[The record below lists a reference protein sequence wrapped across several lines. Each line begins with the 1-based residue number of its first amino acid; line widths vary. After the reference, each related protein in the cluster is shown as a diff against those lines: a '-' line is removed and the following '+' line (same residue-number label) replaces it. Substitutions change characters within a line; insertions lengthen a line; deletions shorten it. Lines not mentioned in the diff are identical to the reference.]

1 MEKILLIDANALIH
15 RAYHAYPVTLATKEG
30 ELTNAV
36 FGFANLL
43 LEIIFKYNPEYVVAL
58 FDTGKPTFRHK
69 QYDLYKAHRKP
80 MEEELRGQFPRVHEF
95 LEVLGIP
102 EFSQDGYEADDL
114 IGSLSRSLP
123 KALKKIVVTGDQDLM
138 QLVNDQNNVSIFMS
152 GFNFSGGSELSEK
165 DVLKK
170 YTFPPLA
177 MIDYKSLLG
186 DPSDNIPGV
195 PGIGKKGA
203 LELLAQFGSLE
214 KVYESLE
221 DAQTGAVDGEN
232 ARLWDTQPFKRMRK
246 KLLEGKASG
255 FMSKELA
262 TVVTDLKLDFELE
275 KGRLSSYD
283 HARLKEFVQK
293 MEFYSLY
300 NKIEKLPNG
309 NGHSKE
315 GIQRDGKGG
324 NVQDSAV
331 GEIVQ
336 TGAALTSGKA
346 PTDKKSADKKS
357 ADKQPT
363 AVQNNVG
370 QQSFLAGH
378 GSAVASASSQ
388 TASDQQVPGIFTL
401 AEGLKP
407 TELATSSAHAL
418 KLIAELSKSDVL
430 AVDTETDSSDYFVA
444 KLVGVGLAD
453 KRTSVYIPVGVTN
466 AAVKGAL
473 RGLLGINEEPTAPQ
487 GSSKSQGALIVGHN
501 LKYDLHVLV
510 GNGFLTVNE
519 VLGLKGRIYDT
530 LLAAYVVKSGE
541 LGVSKGL
548 KSLAL
553 SELGIAMQ
561 DFEQLLAGRE
571 IVQVP
576 LAEVANYCGADVQVT
591 LKLYEYFERQ
601 LKAAPSLSSLL
612 QKLELPIVP
621 VLVQMEQAG
630 VEIDLEV
637 IADLQKQA
645 EGMLAAL
652 TDKIYKQAG
661 EQFNLN
667 SPKQVGEV
675 LFGKLKLHEQLSFQI
690 SKTKSGNFSTDERT
704 LMNFAGSSEL
714 VANILESR
722 ALAKL
727 ISTYLKGLPLEVKQ
741 DGKIHTSYNQA
752 VASTGRLSSTAPNLQ
767 NIPVENELG
776 RQIRRAFKPGK
787 GRVFVAFDYAQ
798 QELRLLAHFS
808 GEQKLI
814 DAFARCEDVHALTAS
829 QILGVELAEVNKDQ
843 RRVGKTVNF
852 GVIYGISAFGL
863 SDRLKIPQKEARQF
877 IEAFYAKYP
886 KIKDYFAS
894 LKRQA
899 LELGYV
905 ETLLGRRR
913 DARAY
918 AGASARQAGA
928 LERELLNFPLQGSA
942 ADIMK
947 LAMIEV
953 ADLQRSDNEFASYG
967 AVLHLQVHDE
977 LIFSLPKELP
987 ERDTQKFIVKIVKT
1001 MSEVQKLSV
1010 PLLVD
1015 AEIGED
1021 WYSLEKL

>member
-15 RAYHAYPVTLATKEG
+15 RAYHAYPVTLATREG

-80 MEEELRGQFPRVHEF
+80 MEQELRGQFPRVHEF

-102 EFSQDGYEADDL
+102 EFSQDGFEADDL
-114 IGSLSRSLP
+114 IGSLSKSLP
-123 KALKKIVVTGDQDLM
+123 KQLKKIVVTGDQDLM

-232 ARLWDTQPFKRMRK
+232 ARLWDKQPFKRMRK

-275 KGRLSSYD
+275 KGRLSTYD
-283 HARLKEFVQK
+283 HAKLKDFVQK

-309 NGHSKE
+309 NGHSK
-315 GIQRDGKGG
+315 GVAQGSSSSPS
-324 NVQDSAV
+324 SAV
-331 GEIVQ
+331 GEGEAS
-336 TGAALTSGKA
+336 T
-346 PTDKKSADKKS
+346 P
-357 ADKQPT
+357 KQPAT
-363 AVQNNVG
+363 AQNNVG
-370 QQSFLAGH
+370 QQSFLAAKTTPVT
-378 GSAVASASSQ
+378 SDISQ
-388 TASDQQVPGIFTL
+388 AGSDQQTTGIFTL

-407 TELATSSAHAL
+407 TALATNSEQAL
-418 KLIAELSKSDVL
+418 ELIAQLTKSEVL

-444 KLVGVGLAD
+444 KLVGIGLAD
-453 KRTSVYIPVGVTN
+453 KQKSVYLPVEVIN
-466 AAVKGAL
+466 AEVRETI
-473 RGLLGINEEPTAPQ
+473 RGLLGVHGDKQ
-487 GSSKSQGALIVGHN
+487 SSSKSPNTLIVGHN

-510 GNGFLTVNE
+510 GNGFLTVDE
-519 VLGLKGRIYDT
+519 VLGMKGRIYDT

-541 LGVSKGL
+541 LGISKGL

-553 SELGIAMQ
+553 TELGITMV
-561 DFEQLLAGRE
+561 DFEQLLGGRE
-571 IVQVP
+571 IAQVP
-576 LAEVANYCGADVQVT
+576 PAEVANYCGADVQVT

-601 LKAAPSLSSLL
+601 LKAAPSLSGLL

-630 VEIDLEV
+630 VEIDLQV
-637 IADLQKQA
+637 IADLQKEA
-645 EGMLAAL
+645 EGMLAEL
-652 TDKIYKQAG
+652 TDKIYSQAG

-667 SPKQVGEV
+667 SPKQVGDI
-675 LFGKLKLHEQLSFQI
+675 LFGKLKLHEQLSHGI
-690 SKTKSGNFSTDERT
+690 GKTKSGNFSTDERT

-714 VANILESR
+714 VTNILESR

-727 ISTYLKGLPLEVKQ
+727 ISTYLKGLPLEVKS

-767 NIPVENELG
+767 NIPVESELG

-787 GRVFVAFDYAQ
+787 GRVFMAFDYAQ

-814 DAFARCEDVHALTAS
+814 DAFARGEDVHSLTAS
-829 QILGVELAEVNKDQ
+829 QILGVELDKVTKDQ

-863 SDRLKIPQKEARQF
+863 ADRLKIGQKEAKQF
-877 IEAFYAKYP
+877 IEAFYEKYP
-886 KIKDYFAS
+886 KIKDYFSS

-899 LELGYV
+899 LEVGYV

-918 AGASARQAGA
+918 AGASARQAGGM
-928 LERELLNFPLQGSA
+928 ERELLNFPLQGSA

-953 ADLQRSDNEFASYG
+953 SEMQRTDPKFADYG

-977 LIFSLPKELP
+977 LIFSLPAETSKVALKEFA
-987 ERDTQKFIVKIVKT
+987 EKVVKIMSGVK
-1001 MSEVQKLSV
+1001 KLSV

-1015 AEIGED
+1015 AEIGQD